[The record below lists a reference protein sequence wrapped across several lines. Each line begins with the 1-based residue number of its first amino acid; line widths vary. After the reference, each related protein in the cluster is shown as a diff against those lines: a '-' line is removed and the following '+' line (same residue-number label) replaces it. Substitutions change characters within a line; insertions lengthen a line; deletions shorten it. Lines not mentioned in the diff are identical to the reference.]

1 MTVMFEVRHVDDPYH
16 RSVERIHTR
25 KETTML
31 ATISTIITTVAGAIG
46 GVFLAIVSS
55 ITG

>member
-1 MTVMFEVRHVDDPYH
+1 
-16 RSVERIHTR
+16 
-25 KETTML
+25 ML